1 MSSLLIT
8 GGAGFIG
15 SHVCHALIQ
24 NGYDLYI
31 IDNLKNSTS
40 KSINILENLDKN
52 KNRKII
58 KFFEGDIKN
67 DSSLR
72 EIFNIAKNNNSPIE
86 SVLHLAS
93 LKQIKESII
102 KPIMYW
108 DNNLT
113 GTISLLKIMQ
123 EFDCKQIVFSS
134 SATVYSSKC
143 LSPIGEDSEISPVN
157 TYGHTKA
164 SIEKLLQNL
173 TNNKEGWKVVILRYF
188 NPIGAHKSGLIGESP
203 LGIPSNLFPIICRVA
218 SNSKKFLNIYGKDW
232 NTHDGTC
239 IRDYIHIMDIAEGHL
254 SAIKYLMHN
263 AKSNTFESF
272 NLGTGEGTSVLQ
284 LIRTFEKVT
293 NCEIPIRYTDRRMEI
308 ME

>member
-102 KPIMYW
+102 KPIM
-108 DNNLT
+108 
-113 GTISLLKIMQ
+113 
-123 EFDCKQIVFSS
+123 
-134 SATVYSSKC
+134 
-143 LSPIGEDSEISPVN
+143 
-157 TYGHTKA
+157 
-164 SIEKLLQNL
+164 
-173 TNNKEGWKVVILRYF
+173 
-188 NPIGAHKSGLIGESP
+188 SG
-203 LGIPSNLFPIICRVA
+203 II
-218 SNSKKFLNIYGKDW
+218 I
-232 NTHDGTC
+232 
-239 IRDYIHIMDIAEGHL
+239 
-254 SAIKYLMHN
+254 
-263 AKSNTFESF
+263 
-272 NLGTGEGTSVLQ
+272 
-284 LIRTFEKVT
+284 
-293 NCEIPIRYTDRRMEI
+293 
-308 ME
+308 